1 MKKNILSVCLWVF
14 PCIAFAASTTE
25 QIKNN
30 LTEFTAY
37 WNQGD
42 LNKVLDSYEN
52 SQKTTLMTT
61 PTVIKGYDQIVNYF
75 QNNYSTNE
83 AMGKM
88 SVNHVQIQIVSSQY
102 AIAMGQWV
110 LENTTSANKKGDFT
124 FLYEKTSQ
132 GWKIL
137 TDHGF

>member
-1 MKKNILSVCLWVF
+1 MKKNILSVCLWIM
-14 PCIAFAASTTE
+14 PCISFAMSTTD
-25 QIKNN
+25 QIKSN
-30 LTEFTAY
+30 LNAFTAY
-37 WNQGD
+37 WNKGD
-42 LNKVLDSYEN
+42 LNKVLNSYEN

-75 QNNYSTNE
+75 QNNYATNE

-88 SVNHVQIQIVSSQY
+88 NFSHVQIQILSSQY
-102 AIAMGQWV
+102 AMAMGQWV
-110 LENTTSANKKGDFT
+110 LENTTSKNKKGDFT
-124 FLYEKTSQ
+124 FLYEKTPQ